1 MSYKIERDAPCRVV
15 LTSTFDTSGVSAE
28 RERVVAD
35 WVRQAR
41 LPGFRRGKAPRPIVE
56 RHFVKEIREDLEEH
70 LIRAAWQ
77 EVRDKEKLHLASS
90 LGVREATWLDDGGF
104 LLKGEFEVYPEVTF
118 PAVDDFTPPP
128 FALEPGDAEVDEA
141 LKQLQER
148 QATWAP
154 VEGGAAQPGMLV
166 EAEVHG
172 EFPDG
177 GGEPFGEER
186 SLFVLGN
193 NEVYPEIE
201 AAVTGKVPG
210 DKATAERVIGEEGG
224 EQRQGK
230 RIAYRLTLKSLRQK
244 LLPEVDD
251 SFAAS
256 LGAEHGV
263 SELRTRVLERVRVE
277 KTRQR
282 RETWRAALVGYLRG
296 AKPLDLPESVVK
308 EETGKELAEFAQA
321 LAARGVN
328 PDKSEVDWSKLEQE
342 MRQRVTARLEA
353 ELVLDA
359 LADALG
365 VTISEQDVDDEV
377 AAQAKRLGV
386 PFGELRG
393 NLAKRGGLDRVGAIV
408 RRERAVDE
416 VLRRHG
422 ERT

>member
-28 RERVVAD
+28 RERVVAE

-56 RHFVKEIREDLEEH
+56 RHFLKEIREDLEER

-77 EVRDKEKLHLASS
+77 EVRDQEKLHLASS

-104 LLKGEFEVYPEVTF
+104 ILKGDFEVYPEVTL
-118 PAVDDFTPPP
+118 PAVDNFTPPP
-128 FALEPGDAEVDEA
+128 FAVEPGDGEVEEA

-177 GGEPFGEER
+177 GDEPFREER

-201 AAVTGKVPG
+201 AVVTGKAPG
-210 DKATAERVIGEEGG
+210 DEATAERVIGEEGG

-230 RIAYRLTLKSLRQK
+230 RIAYRLALKSLRQK
-244 LLPEVDD
+244 LVPEVDD
-251 SFAAS
+251 SFATS
-256 LGAEHGV
+256 LGVEHGV

-282 RETWRAALVGYLRG
+282 REAWRAALVGYLRG
-296 AKPLDLPESVVK
+296 AKPLDLPESVVG
-308 EETGKELAEFAQA
+308 EETGKELAEFGQA
-321 LAARGVN
+321 LATRGVN
-328 PDKSEVDWSKLEQE
+328 PDKSEVDWTKLEQE

-365 VTISEQDVDDEV
+365 VTISEQDADDEV

-393 NLAKRGGLDRVGAIV
+393 NLAKRGGLERVGAIV